1 MFQILYPLIY
11 ALQSV
16 LVPVCFVS
24 AWVLIVLLLLTIWMA
39 ARDAIA
45 TGKRLHQ
52 IPCAGC
58 QFFTGKYY
66 LKCTVHPTFALTEEA
81 INCFDFCPQDRPNP
95 KTLSFFSNFQ

>member
-1 MFQILYPLIY
+1 MFQILYPLIH

-24 AWVLIVLLLLTIWMA
+24 AWALIFLLLWSMWIVA
-39 ARDAIA
+39 HDAIV

-58 QFFTGKYY
+58 QFFTGDYH
-66 LKCTVHPTFALTEEA
+66 LKCTVHPTFALTDEA
-81 INCFDFCPQDRPNP
+81 INCLDFYPQNRPNSR
-95 KTLSFFSNFQ
+95 TLSFFSNFQ